1 MNFVTETRP
10 LEFRAL
16 HKSHVWPM
24 CPVCMA
30 GSVGQLCRRLVLV
43 EEKSLFPSLTPPP
56 LCSVWKTRQIL
67 R

>member
-16 HKSHVWPM
+16 QKTHVWPM
-24 CPVCMA
+24 CPVY
-30 GSVGQLCRRLVLV
+30 GRFVGA
-43 EEKSLFPSLTPPP
+43 EEKSLFPSLKPPP
-56 LCSVWKTRQIL
+56 LGYVWKIHQIL